1 MKSEI
6 DKDIAKYYSSVDSPT
21 INNLS
26 KDDNLKNLIKLSTVA
41 DLYIFCKKN
50 KRWMLKEKETLLNEC
65 QKTKKRE
72 IKKSSYILGNLAKL
86 CPNNSYEQIK
96 TVNQDLENKIENID
110 KMINIINI
118 NEDNDY
124 IEMYSNC

>member
-6 DKDIAKYYSSVDSPT
+6 DEDIAKYYSSIDSPT
-21 INNLS
+21 INNLYR
-26 KDDNLKNLIKLSTVA
+26 DDYFKNLIKLSTVT

-50 KRWMLKEKETLLNEC
+50 KRWILKEKQTLLNEC
-65 QKTKKRE
+65 KKTKKRE

-96 TVNQDLENKIENID
+96 LVNQDLEIKIKNID
-110 KMINIINI
+110 NIISMIDDKN
-118 NEDNDY
+118 DDY
-124 IEMYSNC
+124 IEMFSNC

>member
-6 DKDIAKYYSSVDSPT
+6 DEDIAKYYSSIDSPT
-21 INNLS
+21 INNLYR
-26 KDDNLKNLIKLSTVA
+26 DDYFKNLIKLSTVT

-50 KRWMLKEKETLLNEC
+50 KRWILKEKQTLLNEC
-65 QKTKKRE
+65 KKTKKRE

-96 TVNQDLENKIENID
+96 LVNQDLEIKIKNID
-110 KMINIINI
+110 NIISMI
-118 NEDNDY
+118 DDNNDDY
-124 IEMYSNC
+124 IEMFSNC